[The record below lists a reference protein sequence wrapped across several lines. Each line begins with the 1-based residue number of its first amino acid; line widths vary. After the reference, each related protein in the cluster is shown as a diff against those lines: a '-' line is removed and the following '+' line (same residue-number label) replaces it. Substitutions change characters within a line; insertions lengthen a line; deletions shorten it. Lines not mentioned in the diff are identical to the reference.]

1 MTGCL
6 TEVEYIMESKQILL
20 INDLPG
26 YGKVAL
32 AAMMPVLAHMGHI
45 LYTLP
50 TALVSN
56 TLDYGQFEIMETT
69 EYIKNTLK
77 VWKNLGFQYDA
88 IATGFIVSEEQAQLI
103 AHYCEEQ
110 KKQGTLIFTDPIMGD
125 DGKLYN
131 GVTESALMHMKHL
144 TACADVI
151 VPNYTEACLLAG
163 VEYKAEG
170 IDRKS
175 MVELIEKLRQAGSK
189 SIIITS
195 AVVEGQDVVCGYEHK
210 TDSWFMIPF
219 HKIPVRFPGIGDI
232 FSSLVLG
239 HMLHGMP
246 LKDSVKQAMDMVAAV
261 IARNAGNEDKYKG
274 IPLETELDMLK

>member
-1 MTGCL
+1 
-6 TEVEYIMESKQILL
+6 MESKQILL

-110 KKQGTLIFTDPIMGD
+110 KKQGTLIFTAPIMGD

-219 HKIPVRFPGIGDI
+219 HKIPVRFPGTGDI

>member
-1 MTGCL
+1 
-6 TEVEYIMESKQILL
+6 MESKQILL

-69 EYIKNTLK
+69 EYMKNTLK
-77 VWKNLGFQYDA
+77 VWKNLGFHYDA

-175 MVELIEKLRQAGSK
+175 MV
-189 SIIITS
+189 
-195 AVVEGQDVVCGYEHK
+195 D
-210 TDSWFMIPF
+210 
-219 HKIPVRFPGIGDI
+219 
-232 FSSLVLG
+232 
-239 HMLHGMP
+239 
-246 LKDSVKQAMDMVAAV
+246 
-261 IARNAGNEDKYKG
+261 
-274 IPLETELDMLK
+274 

>member
-1 MTGCL
+1 
-6 TEVEYIMESKQILL
+6 MESKQILL

-210 TDSWFMIPF
+210 TDS
-219 HKIPVRFPGIGDI
+219 
-232 FSSLVLG
+232 
-239 HMLHGMP
+239 
-246 LKDSVKQAMDMVAAV
+246 
-261 IARNAGNEDKYKG
+261 
-274 IPLETELDMLK
+274 